1 MGNYLIFFAS
11 IILSIAGQLL
21 MKQGMNQ
28 IGAFPLSQLLV
39 KIIPMFLNPWVFSGL
54 VAFGFSSI
62 FWLVILSRM
71 DLSLVYPMV
80 SIAYVIIAFASLIL
94 FKESISLLRWI
105 SIAIICFGVIL
116 ISRS

>member
-1 MGNYLIFFAS
+1 MGNYLVFFAS
-11 IILSIAGQLL
+11 ILLSIAGQLL

-28 IGAFPLSQLLV
+28 MGAIQISQLGV
-39 KIIPMFLNPWVFSGL
+39 KLIPMFLNPWVFSGL

-71 DLSLVYPMV
+71 ELSLVYPMV
-80 SIAYVIIAFASLIL
+80 SIAYVVIAFASLIL
-94 FKESISLLRWI
+94 FKEGISLLRWV
-105 SIAIICFGVIL
+105 SIAVICFGVIL